1 MNKSCNLIYFAGLIL
16 INCSNAADGYKPL
29 PDPVYK
35 NLPVSDYSAQPTLV
49 DNVLTCI
56 TPGSSV
62 DILVTDHGIA
72 VNPARPELAER
83 LQEAGIKVVSIEWL
97 RERARLLTGEPQPIE
112 FTDRV
117 VAVVRYRDG
126 SVIDVVHQVKE

>member
-1 MNKSCNLIYFAGLIL
+1 SIIVA
-16 INCSNAADGYKPL
+16 PL
-29 PDPVYK
+29 VRGRI
-35 NLPVSDYSAQPTLV
+35 PTMV
-49 DNVLTCI
+49 DNVTTCV

-83 LQEAGIKVVSIEWL
+83 LQAAGMKVVSIEWL
-97 RERARLLTGEPQPIE
+97 RERAQLLTGQPRPIE

-117 VAVVRYRDG
+117 IAVVRYRDG

>member
-1 MNKSCNLIYFAGLIL
+1 MLTCGPAP
-16 INCSNAADGYKPL
+16 AAVYAARPAATAIPASRRRCASASRPL
-29 PDPVYK
+29 VRGRI
-35 NLPVSDYSAQPTLV
+35 PTLV
-49 DNVLTCI
+49 DNVTTCV

-83 LQEAGIKVVSIEWL
+83 LQAAGMKVVSIEWL
-97 RERARLLTGEPQPIE
+97 RERAQLLTGQPRPIE

-117 VAVVRYRDG
+117 IAVVRYRDG

>member
-1 MNKSCNLIYFAGLIL
+1 M
-16 INCSNAADGYKPL
+16 
-29 PDPVYK
+29 V
-35 NLPVSDYSAQPTLV
+35 LPVVTAIPRLPLRFPSSSRRWVRGGGFIPTLV

-83 LQEAGIKVVSIEWL
+83 LQEAGIKVVSS
-97 RERARLLTGEPQPIE
+97 G
-112 FTDRV
+112 
-117 VAVVRYRDG
+117 VAA
-126 SVIDVVHQVKE
+126 

>member
-1 MNKSCNLIYFAGLIL
+1 M
-16 INCSNAADGYKPL
+16 
-29 PDPVYK
+29 
-35 NLPVSDYSAQPTLV
+35 
-49 DNVLTCI
+49 LTCI

-117 VAVVRYRDG
+117 VAVVRYPRWLGDRCCASG
-126 SVIDVVHQVKE
+126 EGISHAPAS